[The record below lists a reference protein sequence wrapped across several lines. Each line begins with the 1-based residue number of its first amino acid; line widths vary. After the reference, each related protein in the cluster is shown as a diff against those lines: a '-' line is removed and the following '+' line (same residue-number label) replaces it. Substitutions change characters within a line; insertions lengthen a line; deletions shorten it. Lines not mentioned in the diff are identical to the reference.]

1 MTMTRKALTTL
12 LLSAAL
18 PLLAD
23 DNGER
28 LRREQHEFLDNMTSI
43 FEVESSVITGL
54 ERTLSC
60 SVLYADRDIVSYR
73 LENYVYSGGAHGNST
88 IAVGTYGR
96 GCLARGR
103 LTLKDIAP
111 TRADFSRLTALLRW
125 EAQRQFKVKTYHEL
139 RPHLFGDLWPIENFY
154 FDDKGLHVVYNE
166 YDIAAFAC
174 GVIELCVRWPRPDCV
189 KAPAAPTT
197 PPDDTP

>member
-1 MTMTRKALTTL
+1 MTMTRNTLHTL
-12 LLSAAL
+12 LLCAAL

-23 DNGER
+23 DNCDR

-43 FEVESSVITGL
+43 FEVGSCAITGL

-60 SVLYADRDIVSYR
+60 RVLYADRDIVSYR
-73 LENYVYSGGAHGNST
+73 LENYNYSGGAHGNST

-103 LTLKDIAP
+103 LTLRDIAP
-111 TRADFSRLTALLRW
+111 TRADYSRLTALLRW
-125 EAQRQFKVKTYHEL
+125 EAQRQFKVKTYQEL
-139 RPHLFGDLWPIENFY
+139 RPHLFGDLWPVENFY

-174 GVIELCVRWPRPDCV
+174 GVIELCVRWPLPACV
-189 KAPAAPTT
+189 KAAPQMPT
-197 PPDDTP
+197 PDAP